1 MGWKNV
7 KEHYGIEHYVQVTS
21 KGLCIGSGYVHD
33 LIRISPTDAK
43 LDWDDRSDRIE
54 TKIGCNLSVWRLKHV
69 GRGDPFDGIVAAM
82 AADPAKLREL
92 IDTPD
97 DFTASIPVYTYDYDG
112 NIIEK
117 QCEELGWPN
126 VTHDGTMMYENRVFE
141 TRAEAVEK
149 ARLEMAARVESM
161 IASVADAE
169 RDLRERRNRLAK
181 AEAARARAEAA

>member
-43 LDWDDRSDRIE
+43 LDWDNRSDRIE

>member
-1 MGWKNV
+1 VGWKNV